1 MAQPT
6 HQEQEQVEQCTLRI
20 AVVGGP
26 QYDRL
31 YDRLAIFEAETGILV
46 EVVYKGSHPELNDY
60 IATTFPPA
68 DNNNGN
74 SSTYKTPELDL
85 ISTHVKYAPSQAHY
99 LQELDFSSVSQEDQ
113 DAFLDSALEACRI
126 QGKLM
131 QLPRMVDSRVLF
143 YRADVLE
150 QLGLDP
156 AQTWQDLAKCASTIG
171 QAFLPV
177 GTSGQHSSEEKDLEL
192 AEVETMQGYVFPGK
206 LSGLFGTFYELAMME
221 MRHPEALFDK
231 DDRPVFEESTVVPV
245 LRYMRHLVETGAV
258 PSDIDHYYFDQVS
271 SMFAEGKVA
280 MVADW
285 PSFYKDMKQRLKKVP
300 GAKVK
305 VMRYPVGANGS
316 RSAYSG
322 MHSFAIPKSCRY
334 PQEALRLL
342 KFLVDDEQ
350 QWLEATESGSF
361 PTKKA
366 VLQRLVDKT
375 EEVAAATEKKGTN
388 DDEAQLDSDRL
399 GCLRATVEED
409 MAMFPHLLT
418 YPELEDALYP
428 MIQDA
433 MMGRLSPEEAARQM
447 KTRALQPILGWP
459 VKTER
464 NVLFVLF
471 FGFGERGG

>member
-1 MAQPT
+1 MAHPT
-6 HQEQEQVEQCTLRI
+6 NQQQEQCTLRI

-31 YDRLAIFEAETGILV
+31 YDRLATFEAETGIRV
-46 EVVYKGSHPELNDY
+46 EIVYKGSHPELNDY
-60 IATTFPPA
+60 IASTFPPV
-68 DNNNGN
+68 DNG
-74 SSTYKTPELDL
+74 SRGHHKTPELDL

-99 LQELDFSSVSQEDQ
+99 LQELDSSSVSREQQNE
-113 DAFLDSALEACRI
+113 FLDSALEACKI

-143 YRADVLE
+143 YRMDVLE

-156 AQTWQDLAKCASTIG
+156 PRTWQDLAKCASTIG
-171 QAFLPV
+171 QASLP
-177 GTSGQHSSEEKDLEL
+177 TTNGQHSGEL
-192 AEVETMQGYVFPGK
+192 QAEVDDSEVAEVKTMQGYVFPGK

-245 LRYMRHLVETGAV
+245 LRYMRQLVLMGAV
-258 PSDIDHYYFDQVS
+258 PADIDHYYFDQVS
-271 SMFAEGKVA
+271 TLFAEGKVA

-285 PSFYKDMKQRLKKVP
+285 PSFYKDMKHRLKKVL

-305 VMRYPVGANGS
+305 VMRYPVGVNGS

-322 MHSFAIPKSCRY
+322 MHSFAIPKSCRS
-334 PQEALRLL
+334 PQETLQLL
-342 KFLVDDEQ
+342 KFLVHDDQ

-366 VLQRLVDKT
+366 VLQRLVDET
-375 EEVAAATEKKGTN
+375 EEATVVKGN
-388 DDEAQLDSDRL
+388 RNDEAQLDSERL

-447 KTRALQPILGWP
+447 KTRALQ
-459 VKTER
+459 
-464 NVLFVLF
+464 LF
-471 FGFGERGG
+471 

>member
-1 MAQPT
+1 MS
-6 HQEQEQVEQCTLRI
+6 LRERH
-20 AVVGGP
+20 GGP

-31 YDRLAIFEAETGILV
+31 YTRLATFEADTGIRV
-46 EVVYKGSHPELNDY
+46 EIVYKGSHPELNDY
-60 IATTFPPA
+60 IASTFPPA
-68 DNNNGN
+68 DNNSVN
-74 SSTYKTPELDL
+74 SNNKKPDLDL

-99 LQELDFSSVSQEDQ
+99 LQEFDSSSVSQEQQ
-113 DAFLDSALEACRI
+113 DEFLDSALEACKI
-126 QGKLM
+126 HGKLM

-156 AQTWQDLAKCASTIG
+156 PQTWQDLAKCATIIG
-171 QAFLPV
+171 HASLPV
-177 GTSGQHSSEEKDLEL
+177 DTAGQHPPKDSEV
-192 AEVETMQGYVFPGK
+192 AEVTTMQGYVFPGK

-231 DDRPVFEESTVVPV
+231 GDRPVFEESTVVPV
-245 LRYMRHLVETGAV
+245 LRYMRQLVVTGAV
-258 PSDIDHYYFDQVS
+258 PADIDQYYFDQVS
-271 SMFAEGKVA
+271 NLFAEGKVA

-285 PSFYKDMKQRLKKVP
+285 PSFYRDMKQRLKKVP

-305 VMRYPVGANGS
+305 VMRYPVGENVS

-334 PQEALRLL
+334 PKEALRLL
-342 KFLVDDEQ
+342 KFLVHEDQ
-350 QWLEATESGSF
+350 QWLEASESGSF

-366 VLQRLVDKT
+366 VLQRLVNKT
-375 EEVAAATEKKGTN
+375 AEVAAEVPEVSG
-388 DDEAQLDSDRL
+388 DDTQLDSERL
-399 GCLRATVEED
+399 DCLRLTVEED

-433 MMGRLSPEEAARQM
+433 MMGRQSPEEAARQM
-447 KTRALQPILGWP
+447 KTRALQP
-459 VKTER
+459 
-464 NVLFVLF
+464 F
-471 FGFGERGG
+471 

>member
-1 MAQPT
+1 MAAPLQQ
-6 HQEQEQVEQCTLRI
+6 QEQETQCTLRI

-31 YDRLAIFEAETGILV
+31 YDRLATFEAETGVHV
-46 EVVYKGSHPELNDY
+46 EIVYRGSHPELNDF
-60 IATTFPPA
+60 IAATFPPA
-68 DNNNGN
+68 NTDHTNR
-74 SSTYKTPELDL
+74 SSYKTPELDL

-99 LQELDFSSVSQEDQ
+99 LQELDSSLISREQQ
-113 DAFLDSALEACRI
+113 DEFLDSALEACKI
-126 QGKLM
+126 QGRLM

-150 QLGLDP
+150 KLGLAP
-156 AQTWQDLAKCASTIG
+156 PKTWQDLLQCASTIG
-171 QAFLPV
+171 QATLPLEV
-177 GTSGQHSSEEKDLEL
+177 GEQSVAPGLSDSAV
-192 AEVETMQGYVFPGK
+192 AETRTMQGYVFPGK

-221 MRHPEALFDK
+221 MRHPEALFDRN
-231 DDRPVFEESTVVPV
+231 DRPVFEESTVVPV
-245 LRYMRHLVETGAV
+245 LTYMRQLVVMGAV
-258 PSDIDHYYFDQVS
+258 PADIDRYYFDQVS
-271 SMFAEGKVA
+271 TMFAEGRVA

-285 PSFYKDMKQRLKKVP
+285 PSYYRDMKQLLLKKAGEKGGG

-322 MHSFAIPKSCRY
+322 MHSFAIPKSCRH
-334 PQEALRLL
+334 PEKALRLL
-342 KFLVDDEQ
+342 QFLVHDDQ

-366 VLQRLVDKT
+366 VLQRLVNET
-375 EEVAAATEKKGTN
+375 EEAAERSKSFVEVERTTER
-388 DDEAQLDSDRL
+388 DSQSDAQLDSERL
-399 GCLRATVEED
+399 RCLRATVEED

-433 MMGRLSPEEAARQM
+433 MMGRLSPEEAARSMQR
-447 KTRALQPILGWP
+447 RALQP
-459 VKTER
+459 
-464 NVLFVLF
+464 F
-471 FGFGERGG
+471 